1 MGQRVFVSTLW
12 LWASIVLTS
21 CAHQPAEET
30 PLCAA
35 QREALARGAEVHL
48 HLADLKEGTTH
59 FALHADELVL
69 PASTQKLLTV
79 CAAAEALAPDATLD
93 TCLQRLL
100 PTSGATQAP
109 SEVVMS
115 GGGDALLSAAEVR
128 RLAEQALLLLPSGPV
143 RLSAASGPFCGPDL
157 GEGWMWD
164 DDLEQERVLPLRIAG
179 SQRKDQ
185 PRDVLEVV
193 AEVFEQAGHSTEIVL
208 SPTPRTACKDAQ
220 LLATHRRPC
229 RDLMRAAILD
239 SNNLAAEC
247 LLRLVS
253 RAEASAAA
261 GLEGVRQ
268 ALRNYGIDV
277 ARLRIADGS
286 GYSRYNL
293 TTMRTLTHLVRREEV
308 THPGRLRQWLPTAG
322 ESGTLARR
330 FKDTVAGG
338 RIQAKTGTLE
348 GVTALAGFLT
358 DCTGREFVFAMSV
371 QNGVAPAS
379 ELRAIVDGFLTTLVE
394 RGVLACALQEH
405 TQRL

>member
-1 MGQRVFVSTLW
+1 MFVSTLW
-12 LWASIVLTS
+12 LLASIVLTS
-21 CAHQPAEET
+21 CAHQPAEVT

-35 QREALARGAEVHL
+35 QRDALARGAEVHL
-48 HLADLKEGTTH
+48 HVVDLKEGTTH

-79 CAAAEALAPDATLD
+79 SAVAEALAPDATLD
-93 TCLQRLL
+93 TRLQRLL
-100 PTSGATQAP
+100 PRTGATQTP
-109 SEVVMS
+109 VEVVLS

-128 RLAEQALLLLPSGPV
+128 QLAEQSLLLLPSGPV
-143 RLSAASGPFCGPDL
+143 RLSAASGPFEGPDL

-193 AEVFEQAGHSTEIVL
+193 ADVFEKAGHNTEIVL
-208 SPTPRTACKDAQ
+208 SPTPRAACEKAQ
-220 LLATHRRPC
+220 LLAAHRRPC
-229 RDLMRAAILD
+229 RDLMRAALLD

-247 LLRLVS
+247 LLRF
-253 RAEASAAA
+253 ANPTEASATA

-268 ALRNYGIDV
+268 ALRKHGMDV
-277 ARLRIADGS
+277 ARLRLADGS

-293 TTMRTLTHLVRREEV
+293 ITMRTLTHLVRSEEL
-308 THPGRLRQWLPTAG
+308 THPGRLRQWLPIAG
-322 ESGTLARR
+322 ESGTLSRR
-330 FKDTVAGG
+330 FTTPVARG
-338 RIQAKTGTLE
+338 RIQAKTGSLE

-394 RGVLACALQEH
+394 RGVLACALQED
-405 TQRL
+405 TERL